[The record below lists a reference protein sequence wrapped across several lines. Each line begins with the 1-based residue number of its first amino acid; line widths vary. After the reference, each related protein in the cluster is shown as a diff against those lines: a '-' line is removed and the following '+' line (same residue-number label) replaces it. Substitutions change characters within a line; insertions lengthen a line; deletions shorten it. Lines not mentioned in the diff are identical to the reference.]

1 MSMPQATRNRLLLS
15 AIAVLFFAP
24 LLLAVLMQS
33 QWWNFEPGTTTN
45 LGKLLDPPVA
55 LDAAALRES
64 LAAAGN
70 ATEDG
75 RATWLML
82 YVFPGD
88 CAQGCQDDVSG
99 LRQAHLALGRH
110 REAATV
116 ALLSSRPIDA
126 ATRAQL
132 QKIYPGFAIIRDDW
146 DTLRAGLAEAVQR
159 IWPGTSDPEDHAF
172 LIDPQGHIILAYAP
186 GFDPNHV
193 YQDLR
198 HLLRYASRD

>member
-1 MSMPQATRNRLLLS
+1 MNNPRATRNRLLLA

-33 QWWNFEPGTTTN
+33 RWWNFEPGTTTN
-45 LGKLLDPPVA
+45 LGKLLDPPIA

-64 LAAAGN
+64 LAATEN
-70 ATEDG
+70 APGDA
-75 RATWLML
+75 RPAWLVL

-88 CAQGCQDDVSG
+88 CAKDCQDDVSG

-110 REAATV
+110 RDSALV
-116 ALLSSRPIDA
+116 VLLSSRPLDA
-126 ATRAQL
+126 ATRERL
-132 QKIYPGFAIIRDDW
+132 QEIYPGFAVIRDDW
-146 DTLRAGLAEAVQR
+146 DTLRPGLAEAVER
-159 IWPGTSDPEDHAF
+159 LWPGTSDPEDHAF

-198 HLLRYASRD
+198 HLLRYASQD